1 MMNTTGTVLSC
12 RTKNCTS
19 TSKPTADKPLSKGIM
34 DLIAAKATIRIK
46 CRTSKD
52 MRIAVI

>member
-12 RTKNCTS
+12 QTKNCTS
-19 TSKPTADKPLSKGIM
+19 TSRPTVDKLLSKGIM
-34 DLIAAKATIRIK
+34 DLIAAKATIQIK